1 VISGRARRL
10 GDFVNTDLL
19 FTNKYDDRGQSLDEI
34 ATRAVEQLPGL
45 QSGDVL
51 VGGTNFGAVSSR
63 EMAITVMCRLG
74 IRAVLAKSFSR
85 LFYRNAINN
94 GLYALVCDTSPIDDG
109 DALEIEPEAGRIALP
124 ARGTVLDTT
133 PLPPFLS
140 QLVDAGGLLPF
151 VRLHPGWM

>member
-1 VISGRARRL
+1 MISGTACKL

-34 ATRAVEQLPGL
+34 AARALQNVPGL
-45 QSGDVL
+45 GDGAIL

-63 EMAITVMCRLG
+63 ELAIKVMRKIG
-74 IRAVLAKSFSR
+74 VVAVVAVSFSR

-94 GLYALVCDTSPIDDG
+94 GLYAFVCDTAAIHDG
-109 DALEIEPEAGRIALP
+109 DLVEIDPSKGSV
-124 ARGTVLDTT
+124 TVPKRDVVLQTA

-140 QLVDAGGLLPF
+140 QLVEAGGLLPY
-151 VRLHPGWM
+151 VRLHPNWL